1 MTVQVRRENDK
12 VLISQGSVASGET
25 RIVVRVGDVPALVEA
40 LVRVSG
46 ERDAVVAELERFGV
60 DIHVAR
66 QLAGSVT
73 LSQVRGWVSY
83 VEQAQGLR
91 NPRGFLVARLRAG
104 EWAPSSSRRRF
115 LGGEYADY
123 IEG

>member
-1 MTVQVRRENDK
+1 MGISVSRENDK
-12 VLISQGSVASGET
+12 VLIQGTGDGVA
-25 RIVVRVGDVPALVEA
+25 IVAVGDVSALVEA

-46 ERDAVVAELERFGV
+46 ERDDVVIELERFGV

-73 LSQVRGWVSY
+73 LSQVRGWVVY
-83 VEQAQGLR
+83 VGQAQGLKS
-91 NPRGFLVARLRAG
+91 PQGFVVARLRAG
-104 EWAPSSSRRRF
+104 EWAPDQSKRW
-115 LGGEYADY
+115 LGGEYGDY